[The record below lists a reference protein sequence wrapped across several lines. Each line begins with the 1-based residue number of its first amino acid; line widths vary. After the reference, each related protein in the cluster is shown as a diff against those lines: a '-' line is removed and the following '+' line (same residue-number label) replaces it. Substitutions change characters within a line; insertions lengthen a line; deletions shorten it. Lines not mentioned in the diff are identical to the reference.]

1 MKRTIFLTPGLVEL
15 GSQSEQIHI
24 QIAKK
29 LIEKKI
35 DLVILIQTKG
45 TEFMQQYF
53 EKYSKN
59 KMKNDFLPEI
69 LTFESVQ
76 TAHLELKKILQLN
89 DVILFQNDLTD
100 NYL

>member
-15 GSQSEQIHI
+15 GDQSEQIHI

-29 LIEKKI
+29 LIAQKI

-45 TEFMQQYF
+45 TKFIQKYF
-53 EKYSKN
+53 DKYNAN
-59 KMKNDFLPEI
+59 KMKDDFFPEVLIFESAQIAHNKLKEI
-69 LTFESVQ
+69 LQ
-76 TAHLELKKILQLN
+76 PN